1 MDAWVASGELTAPV
15 PTKSRTP
22 LVKNAYGF
30 LHLFQ
35 RRGRVQSKPALDLV
49 TMID

>member
-1 MDAWVASGELTAPV
+1 MGRKWRAHSPGADQKQNTA
-15 PTKSRTP
+15 RQ
-22 LVKNAYGF
+22 NAYRF

-35 RRGRVQSKPALDLV
+35 RSGRVQSKPALDLV